1 MGDANKGGISLFK
14 KEIPLPCTLPEKIH
28 IAGEQLEELQCLP
41 IALPARGGA
50 AFEAAIRFASAP
62 TTRCCSA
69 HLVEVRS
76 NLRLPRHYSMR
87 RAPAMPLF
95 RKQSAAE
102 VTSLAP
108 HDSKARLI
116 SVTTCR
122 RFMAKPC
129 TPHPIAQR
137 VQSFKLQTRNGGVK
151 GRRPL
156 RSLGGPRGPF
166 SHVREWPPYSVQRH
180 RRCLSLPR
188 RARET
193 PSPVGQIKK
202 VQLFLKN
209 PLDKWAPRAIMQPTS
224 EELQTYD
231 GEK

>member
-1 MGDANKGGISLFK
+1 MRHT
-14 KEIPLPCTLPEKIH
+14 PC
-28 IAGEQLEELQCLP
+28 GC
-41 IALPARGGA
+41 R
-50 AFEAAIRFASAP
+50 
-62 TTRCCSA
+62 SA

-76 NLRLPRHYSMR
+76 NSRLPPVSTMR
-87 RAPAMPLF
+87 RASAMPH
-95 RKQSAAE
+95 S
-102 VTSLAP
+102 VGSLPPSKRHSRLTIVRRGCCQVATRR
-108 HDSKARLI
+108 DSWR
-116 SVTTCR
+116 SHVHRTYT
-122 RFMAKPC
+122 
-129 TPHPIAQR
+129 AQR
-137 VQSFKLQTRNGGVK
+137 VQSFKLQTRMCGVK
-151 GRRPL
+151 GQSPL

>member
-1 MGDANKGGISLFK
+1 MWGTRIREGYLFFEKRYPSLAPSQRKF
-14 KEIPLPCTLPEKIH
+14 
-28 IAGEQLEELQCLP
+28 ALQASSSKSCGACRLHF
-41 IALPARGGA
+41 PARGVA

-95 RKQSAAE
+95 RKQSAAGQ
-102 VTSLAP
+102 TSLAP
-108 HDSKARLI
+108 HDSKARLL
-116 SVTTCR
+116 SGR
-122 RFMAKPC
+122 DSQGFMAKPC

-137 VQSFKLQTRNGGVK
+137 VQLFKLQTRNVRGQGAAPLAFSWGSK
-151 GRRPL
+151 GAILSRERMAPL
-156 RSLGGPRGPF
+156 
-166 SHVREWPPYSVQRH
+166 SVQRH

-202 VQLFLKN
+202 VQLF
-209 PLDKWAPRAIMQPTS
+209 
-224 EELQTYD
+224 
-231 GEK
+231 

>member
-1 MGDANKGGISLFK
+1 MLADCTAHSAAEPRLKLLYDL
-14 KEIPLPCTLPEKIH
+14 PLLLLPAVAQPLAALLPYGCGTPL
-28 IAGEQLEELQCLP
+28 AGTALP
-41 IALPARGGA
+41 ILQKYAVISVYRQSHQCGERSNA
-50 AFEAAIRFASAP
+50 AFG
-62 TTRCCSA
+62 
-69 HLVEVRS
+69 
-76 NLRLPRHYSMR
+76 
-87 RAPAMPLF
+87 
-95 RKQSAAE
+95 KQSAAE
-102 VTSLAP
+102 LSSLAP

-116 SVTTCR
+116 SVTTRR

-129 TPHPIAQR
+129 TPHPHCAAR
-137 VQSFKLQTRNGGVK
+137 AALQAANPQWRGQGAAPLAFSWGSK
-151 GRRPL
+151 GAILSRERMAPL
-156 RSLGGPRGPF
+156 
-166 SHVREWPPYSVQRH
+166 SVQRH

-224 EELQTYD
+224 EDLQTYD